1 MSEIL
6 LWKKNYFSPCRFMPP
21 IYSLAY
27 KAIYTKSD
35 NYQSFFLQ
43 IYQPIWP
50 NDVKIFGEFW
60 EFLF

>member
-1 MSEIL
+1 
-6 LWKKNYFSPCRFMPP
+6 MPP